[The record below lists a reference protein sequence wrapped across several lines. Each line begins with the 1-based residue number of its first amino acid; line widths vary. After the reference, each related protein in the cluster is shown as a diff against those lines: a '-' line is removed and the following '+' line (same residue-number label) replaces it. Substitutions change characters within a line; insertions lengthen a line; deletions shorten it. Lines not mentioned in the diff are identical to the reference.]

1 MSGVTLSA
9 TALAAMCRAAA
20 AAAPAEAC
28 GLLLGEGRHVRT
40 APVTANVAP
49 ESLTRFE
56 IDPAALIAAHRA
68 ARQGGPQVLG
78 YWHSHPNGLVR
89 PSPTDRAMA
98 CGDGR
103 IWAIV
108 ASGAVNL
115 WEDGLDG
122 FAPLPYSVHEG

>member
-1 MSGVTLSA
+1 
-9 TALAAMCRAAA
+9 MCRAAA